1 MARFRYEALTNTGT
15 TISNTQEAASKAELV
30 SKLKVMGY
38 WPTSIVEEGGES
50 RESDT
55 PFSGL
60 VRWLPGQRIKAAD
73 VEFFTYQMA
82 TLVNSHVPLSRSLS
96 ITLEQI
102 TNERLAEVV
111 SQVKHDVEHG
121 STFNDALAQHPR
133 VFSEL
138 YVNMVKAGESG
149 AVLGVVLERLA
160 EFSERQRLL
169 KSEVTSAL
177 FYPAILL
184 TLSIAAVI
192 ILMTFVIP
200 QFTSM
205 FAELDVELPGPTRVL
220 IAVTGFMSAYWW
232 LLLAVTFGGVLA
244 LRQYMRTDNG
254 RLVFDQIKIR
264 LPILGVI
271 FSTFALARFTRTMAT
286 LLENG
291 VVLLPALRVVKDTI
305 GNRVYSQ
312 AVSIAASEVERGSNL
327 SRELE
332 SSKVFPALLTHMI
345 AIGEESGNPEQML
358 AKLSDYYDM
367 EIKKNLERLTNS
379 IGPLV
384 ILVMG
389 LLIGFIAVAMIL
401 PIFEAST
408 SLAG

>member
-1 MARFRYEALTNTGT
+1 LINA
-15 TISNTQEAASKAELV
+15 
-30 SKLKVMGY
+30 
-38 WPTSIVEEGGES
+38 
-50 RESDT
+50 
-55 PFSGL
+55 
-60 VRWLPGQRIKAAD
+60 
-73 VEFFTYQMA
+73 
-82 TLVNSHVPLSRSLS
+82 HVPLSRALG
-96 ITLEQI
+96 ITLEQV
-102 TNERLAEVV
+102 TNPRLSQVV

-121 STFNDALAQHPR
+121 STLYDALAQHPK

-138 YVNMVKAGESG
+138 YVNMVKAGEAG
-149 AVLGVVLERLA
+149 GVLGVVLERLA

-169 KSEVTSAL
+169 RTEVTSAL

-184 TLSIAAVI
+184 TLSIAAVF

-205 FAELDVELPGPTRVL
+205 FSELDVELPGPTRFL
-220 IAVTGFMSAYWW
+220 IAVTSFMGAYWW
-232 LLLAVTFGGVLA
+232 LLLIGILAGVLA
-244 LRQYMRTDNG
+244 IRQYIRTDNG
-254 RLVFDQIKIR
+254 RLAFDRLKIK
-264 LPILGVI
+264 LPILGEI

-305 GNRVYSQ
+305 GNRVYSN
-312 AVSIAASEVERGSNL
+312 AVAAAENELERGSTL

-332 SSKVFPALLTHMI
+332 NSKVFPALLTHMI
-345 AIGEESGNPEQML
+345 AIGEESGGPEQML

-384 ILVMG
+384 ILFMG

-408 SLAG
+408 ALGG